1 MCLVANWYL
10 FQYSNGY
17 IQVIGFQTVSCMQ
30 FFLLSVAA
38 DEIFIISNS
47 SVGYPYRLSQ
57 VRRLN
62 AAVAICRRYRLSE
75 DIALILMY
83 TYFKKGWPGAIVNT
97 MTERKLLA
105 FKKFQYNQA
114 TTLWNLNSRRIR

>member
-1 MCLVANWYL
+1 
-10 FQYSNGY
+10 
-17 IQVIGFQTVSCMQ
+17 MQ

-83 TYFKKGWPGAIVNT
+83 TYFKKG
-97 MTERKLLA
+97 
-105 FKKFQYNQA
+105 
-114 TTLWNLNSRRIR
+114 